1 MSVLEDTGHATLS
14 EATEDDKRRIV
25 PLQSLVLDNEK
36 LMFVMKRDY
45 DLEVPGTEQ
54 LVDGNNNPQAAPP
67 RLN

>member
-1 MSVLEDTGHATLS
+1 MLEDTGHATLN

-36 LMFVMKRDY
+36 LMFIMKRDY

-54 LVDGNNNPQAAPP
+54 LVDGNNNPQAAPS